1 MVALRVFPHC
11 LVEQL
16 AVPAVQRPHKERRAW
31 SPPLH
36 LHAPLVPE
44 VRCAASAR
52 CRHKVEFFFPHA
64 HRAGGY
70 RCPALHFCHL
80 VVIFGYHHIVKVVVV
95 GYHLCKHCLLLHV
108 GHLGGV
114 RVLELLADEHHS
126 TLLLVFVELHVQPPC
141 VLGQRVRPCVR
152 YTRKC
157 RSGFLP
163 KLAQLYFCFAL
174 TYAVA
179 VRPLYTL
186 SESVHDG
193 AVVGIF
199 RLLLVAQVPAVGQHI
214 VGVKL
219 HGLAVGLHT
228 LHKGFAFGLFLQ
240 VGVASVNFR
249 FVLQRQTIHGK
260 QRRSTIAATTNLC
273 NLRTS
278 AQILH
283 SVSRHNA
290 TDKFGVAYT

>member
-1 MVALRVFPHC
+1 MVALRVLLYG

-31 SPPLH
+31 SSALH
-36 LHAPLVPE
+36 LHAPFISE
-44 VRCAASAR
+44 IRCAASAR

-126 TLLLVFVELHVQPPC
+126 TLLLVFVELHVQSPR
-141 VLGQRVRPCVR
+141 VLWQAVWPCVR
-152 YTRKC
+152 YARKC

-163 KLAQLYFCFAL
+163 ELAQLYFCFAL

-249 FVLQRQTIHGK
+249 FVLQWQTIHGK

>member
-1 MVALRVFPHC
+1 MVALRVFLYG

-31 SPPLH
+31 SPALH
-36 LHAPLVPE
+36 LHTPFISE
-44 VRCAASAR
+44 IRCTASAR
-52 CRHKVEFFFPHA
+52 CRHEVELVFPHA

-95 GYHLCKHCLLLHV
+95 GYHLCKHSLLLHV

-114 RVLELLADEHHS
+114 RVLELLADENHS
-126 TLLLVFVELHVQPPC
+126 TLLLVFVELHVQPPR
-141 VLGQRVRPCVR
+141 VLWQAVWPCVR
-152 YTRKC
+152 YARKC

-163 KLAQLYFCFAL
+163 KLAQLYLGFAL

-199 RLLLVAQVPAVGQHI
+199 RLLLVAQVPAVSQHI
-214 VGVKL
+214 VSVKL

-249 FVLQRQTIHGK
+249 FV
-260 QRRSTIAATTNLC
+260 
-273 NLRTS
+273 
-278 AQILH
+278 
-283 SVSRHNA
+283 
-290 TDKFGVAYT
+290 F